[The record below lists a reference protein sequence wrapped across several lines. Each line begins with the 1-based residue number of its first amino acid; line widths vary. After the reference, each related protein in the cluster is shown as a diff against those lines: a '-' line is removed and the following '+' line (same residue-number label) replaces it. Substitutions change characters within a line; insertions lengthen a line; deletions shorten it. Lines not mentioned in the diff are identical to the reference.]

1 MTTAFAAPAPAVA
14 SAVAVADADADF
26 AAITADAHTN
36 TFHPGAFDW
45 SLARTPEELAFLSRL
60 CFEEPGH
67 EEASIAYLT
76 KELAQLAEIERHVA
90 AVMALVLAELQA
102 DDSPLNRGDDL
113 HYALS
118 CFAAEETQHANTFY
132 RYVRTLSGHD
142 LKLGDNL
149 FAERFALYQGPQSP
163 WVKLAALCC
172 SAYVG
177 ESVIT
182 VFERRTELMDPRHAR
197 FFTDLLYK
205 HGLDEARHIKVDH
218 LVMNVVIPGFSDADK
233 AAMRELLDATE
244 NYNRELAARFS
255 ASVIGE
261 FGFDYTAGNVAH
273 EIQMQLTQMFAAH
286 SHGEDGVYRS
296 VDDGLDPRA
305 RLLIK
310 EFTDAEA
317 VHA

>member
-1 MTTAFAAPAPAVA
+1 MTNAAPAFAPA
-14 SAVAVADADADF
+14 AVDAELA
-26 AAITADAHTN
+26 APGTLPAITADAHTN

-45 SLARTPEELAFLSRL
+45 SLDRTPEELDFLSRL
-60 CFEEPGH
+60 CFEESGH

-90 AVMALVLAELQA
+90 AVMALILAELQS

-118 CFAAEETQHANTFY
+118 CFGAEETQHANTFY
-132 RYVRTLSGHD
+132 RYIRTLSGHD

-182 VFERRTELMDPRHAR
+182 VFERRTELMDPQRSR

-218 LVMNVVIPGFSDADK
+218 LVMNVVIPGLSDAEK
-233 AAMRELLDATE
+233 VEMRMLLDATE
-244 NYNRELAARFS
+244 DYNRELAARFS
-255 ASVIGE
+255 ASVIGT

-286 SHGEDGVYRS
+286 SHGNGGVYRS
-296 VDDGLDPRA
+296 IDDGLDPQA